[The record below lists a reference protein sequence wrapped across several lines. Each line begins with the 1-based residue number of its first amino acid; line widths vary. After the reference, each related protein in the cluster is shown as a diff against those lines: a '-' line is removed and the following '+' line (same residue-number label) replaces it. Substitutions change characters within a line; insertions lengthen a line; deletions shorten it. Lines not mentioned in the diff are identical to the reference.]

1 VVCARVSMSAV
12 RAALLLY
19 FGGAVV
25 ALWRTDASWPV
36 RILLALLW
44 PIGPAA
50 FIAAVALLLG
60 ASVIAF
66 PLVGAIVAAS
76 ALVWWWFG

>member
-1 VVCARVSMSAV
+1 MCARVTMSAV

-50 FIAAVALLLG
+50 FVVTVALLLG

-66 PLVGAIVAAS
+66 PLFGAVVAAS
-76 ALVWWWFG
+76 LLAWWWLG